1 VYGSLRNGVF
11 VATEID
17 STKKQAR
24 ADQNKL
30 KAAAKKM
37 QPLLV
42 GVGGS
47 YGFGPQNKDEAL
59 VFASEGLRA
68 DIQYEILKALKAQ
81 NLSQTA
87 LAERLGCSSA
97 CVSQFLD
104 DDANL
109 TIESMAKVLLALDR
123 VWVIDSVPCE
133 YAYGAADANE
143 SEWSWLDL
151 NTLRF
156 RPWKNPMKTLKCS

>member
-1 VYGSLRNGVF
+1 
-11 VATEID
+11 
-17 STKKQAR
+17 
-24 ADQNKL
+24 
-30 KAAAKKM
+30 
-37 QPLLV
+37 LV

-151 NTLRF
+151 NITEIPPLEESNENFEMLLNSLTPSYVIPNLCRHF
-156 RPWKNPMKTLKCS
+156 IARKKAF

>member
-1 VYGSLRNGVF
+1 
-11 VATEID
+11 
-17 STKKQAR
+17 
-24 ADQNKL
+24 
-30 KAAAKKM
+30 M
-37 QPLLV
+37 
-42 GVGGS
+42 
-47 YGFGPQNKDEAL
+47 GFGPQNKDEAL

-68 DIQYEILKALKAQ
+68 DIQLEILKALKAQ

-87 LAERLGCSSA
+87 LAERLGCSPA

-123 VWVIDSVPCE
+123 LWVIDSIPCE
-133 YAYGAADANE
+133 YAYGVGDSAE

-151 NTLRF
+151 NMSEIPLLAEPSENFETVLNSLT
-156 RPWKNPMKTLKCS
+156 PSYESSPVANDNYQAEAGALEAA